1 MPTWKKSSPALIA
14 FFDKALPSEPHVER
28 RQMFGYPC
36 AFVNGQ
42 LFAGLHQESMIV
54 RLGEGERAELL
65 KETGAT
71 IFQPMPGRTMRDY
84 VALPP
89 AMTAGEAKAWVARG
103 FAYAAALP
111 AKKKPARKPAA
122 KTARAGQAAVR
133 GKA

>member
-14 FFDKALPSEPHVER
+14 FFDKALPADPRVER

-42 LFAGLHQESMIV
+42 LFTGLHQESMIV

-65 KETGAT
+65 KEKGAT
-71 IFQPMPGRTMRDY
+71 IFRPMPGRTMREY

-111 AKKKPARKPAA
+111 AKKKPAKKAAA
-122 KTARAGQAAVR
+122 KKSPAKKTAARR
-133 GKA
+133 KR